1 MIGCLLLGAGVVALA
16 RMAHRHHY
24 GWHHGRWA
32 RCGAEWHGPGGY
44 GAWGGDGHGFGPGG
58 DDGYADGGYEGDE
71 GGVDFG
77 PGRQW
82 LHGGLHGGLHEG
94 WRGGFRGRFRGGFMA
109 RAIAERLEATPA
121 QEKVIRD
128 ATDEFREAVVKLKVE
143 GKKTR
148 ADVASSFR
156 KSHFDEVLFGELF
169 ARHDSALVELRKA
182 FVGMGAHIHDA
193 LDDKQRARLAELI
206 EAGPGA
212 WRPRFGRRGAWG
224 VH

>member
-1 MIGCLLLGAGVVALA
+1 MIGCLLLGAGVFALA
-16 RMAHRHHY
+16 RMAHRHHH

-32 RCGAEWHGPGGY
+32 HCGSGWHGPGGY
-44 GAWGGDGHGFGPGG
+44 GAWRGYGYGPGG
-58 DDGYADGGYEGDE
+58 EDGYADGGYAGDDD
-71 GGVDFG
+71 GGPDFG
-77 PGRQW
+77 PGRHW
-82 LHGGLHGGLHEG
+82 S
-94 WRGGFRGRFRGGFMA
+94 RGGFRGRFRGGFMA

-128 ATDEFREAVVKLKVE
+128 ATDEFRETVAKLKGE

-148 ADVASSFR
+148 ADVASAFR
-156 KSHFDEVLFGELF
+156 KGHFDEVLFGELF
-169 ARHDSALVELRKA
+169 ARHDTALVELRKA

-212 WRPRFGRRGAWG
+212 WRPRSGGRGSRG

>member
-1 MIGCLLLGAGVVALA
+1 MIGCLLLGAGVIVLA
-16 RMAHRHHY
+16 RMAHRHHH

-32 RCGAEWHGPGGY
+32 HCGAGWHGPGGY
-44 GAWGGDGHGFGPGG
+44 GAWRGSRVRPRAVTTVTPTAGTRPTTAVRTSGPDVNGC
-58 DDGYADGGYEGDE
+58 A
-71 GGVDFG
+71 
-77 PGRQW
+77 R
-82 LHGGLHGGLHEG
+82 GL
-94 WRGGFRGRFRGGFMA
+94 RGRFRGGFMA

-128 ATDEFREAVVKLKVE
+128 ATDEFRETVAKLKGE

-148 ADVASSFR
+148 ADVASAFR

-169 ARHDSALVELRKA
+169 ARHDTALTELRKA

-212 WRPRFGRRGAWG
+212 WRPRFGGRGSWG